1 VVLTTDQKGNI
12 AEAAITA
19 AAIKLGVDV
28 YRPLVEGARYDLIFD
43 IGTRLLRVQCKW
55 AARYGDILIIRCYSS
70 RRGVGGRIVCRRYT
84 DDEVDAFAAYSE
96 DTDRCYL
103 LPVPL
108 WADRRQLHLR
118 LAAAR
123 NNQKA
128 GTHWAADFEFAA
140 RLGPSQGAIAQLGER
155 VHGMHEGAGSSPA
168 GSTPSPE
175 LVGPQQIQQVGDP
188 DQGVLQIVEP
198 SLPQD

>member
-1 VVLTTDQKGNI
+1 MGSVEWVVLTTDQKGNI

-43 IGTRLLRVQCKW
+43 IGARLLRVQCKW
-55 AARYGDILIIRCYSS
+55 AARHGDILIIRCYSS

-84 DDEVDAFAAYSE
+84 NDEVDAFAAYSD

-128 GTHWAADFEFAA
+128 GTHWAADFEFPAT
-140 RLGPSQGAIAQLGER
+140 LGHSQGAIAQLGER
-155 VHGMHEGAGSSPA
+155 LDGIQKVAGSSPA
-168 GSTPSPE
+168 GSIRGAVRVSGRGSVT
-175 LVGPQQIQQVGDP
+175 V
-188 DQGVLQIVEP
+188 
-198 SLPQD
+198 